1 MKKTILT
8 ALTCC
13 MVSAAF
19 ANDEQSYV
27 GSYTKGSVDTL
38 QQLIVLP
45 DHTFCYALTAGS
57 LDLLVGGRW
66 RVEDGV
72 IFMNEVRRPNPVLPV
87 VASFN
92 GEVKKRTVQ
101 AAGQS
106 LSDNLSVIYGTSRD
120 GKMPADMRPIL
131 AEDYNGFDS
140 RYDLPIMDND
150 VSIFVGVIKNDAE
163 SLSRNTVYE
172 IFQYDL
178 NVANNNMYTIYFNRE
193 AVRPMLNV
201 KAFFNDKNL
210 QLSSQD
216 TEHGMDGAQDFGKKT
231 VLLKNQNSVKEQCI
245 NPAFSTEVRV
255 MSGERVLLKP
265 VKQFEAQLDM
275 DKKAPYYETPDEYK
289 NQR

>member
-19 ANDEQSYV
+19 AKDDTSYV

-66 RVEDGV
+66 RVEDGIV
-72 IFMNEVRRPNPVLPV
+72 FMDEVRRPNPVLPV

-92 GEVKKRTVQ
+92 DEVKKRTVQ
-101 AAGQS
+101 AGGRS
-106 LSDNLSVIYGTSRD
+106 LSDNLSVIYGTSRN
-120 GKMPADMRPIL
+120 GKLPADMRPIL
-131 AEDYNGFDS
+131 AEDYNGFGS
-140 RYDLPIMDND
+140 RYELPITDDD
-150 VSIFVGVIKNDAE
+150 VSIFVGVIKDDTE
-163 SLSRNTVYE
+163 SRSKNAVYE

-178 NVANNNMYTIYFNRE
+178 NVANKNIYTVYFNRE
-193 AVRPMLNV
+193 AVRPMMNV
-201 KAFFNDKNL
+201 KAFFSGKNL

-216 TEHGMDGAQDFGKKT
+216 AEHDIYGTQDFGKKT
-231 VLLKNQNSVKEQCI
+231 ALLKNLDSVKEQCI

-255 MSGERVLLKP
+255 MSDERVLLKP

-275 DKKAPYYETPDEYK
+275 EKKAPYYETPDEYK